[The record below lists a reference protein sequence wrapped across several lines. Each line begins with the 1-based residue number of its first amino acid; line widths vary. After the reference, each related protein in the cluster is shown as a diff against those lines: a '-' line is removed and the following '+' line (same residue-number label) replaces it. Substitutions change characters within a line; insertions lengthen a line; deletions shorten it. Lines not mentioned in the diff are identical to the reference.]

1 MRPLPAATARLEHEL
16 TRISAVRELADG
28 RVLVADAGDRRL
40 YVADLARGTVR
51 RIGREGSGPSEYASL
66 GALLPLAGDSTLL
79 VDAVGARYLLLR
91 GDSIVETVPSGSPA
105 HLAGARQPVGADAS
119 GYVLATRAMGSPPSA
134 SPGAMPPRMDSLY
147 LVRVHRSTG
156 NADTV
161 AAMLARPSR
170 ISVIGP
176 REAPTGMNVTSNPL
190 AAGDVAVMSTD
201 GWVAI
206 ARQYPYRVDWIR
218 PGGALVMG
226 PPIENGR
233 RRLTIADKVA
243 AMARLA
249 ASRGREPD
257 DPDSRDDWPEF
268 LPTFLPGALIA
279 AADGRAW
286 IARAPQ
292 PEGRLVLDVV
302 DRSGRRVGRVSVG
315 GNERIIAVSRNA
327 VYVVQTDDDG
337 IQWLRRHPLPS

>member
-1 MRPLPAATARLEHEL
+1 LNHEF

-28 RVLVADAGDRRL
+28 RVLVADAADRRL

-51 RIGREGSGPSEYASL
+51 RVGREGSGPSEYASL
-66 GALLPLAGDSTLL
+66 GALLPHAGDSTLL
-79 VDAVGARYLLLR
+79 VDAMGSRYLLLL
-91 GDSIVETVPSGSPA
+91 GDSIVETVTSGSPA
-105 HLAGARQPVGADAS
+105 HLAGARQPFGADAS
-119 GYVLATRAMGSPPSA
+119 GFVIATRAMGSPPSA
-134 SPGAMPPRMDSLY
+134 SPGAMPPRLDSVY
-147 LVRVHRSTG
+147 LMRVHRSSG
-156 NADTV
+156 NADTI
-161 AAMLARPSR
+161 ATMMARTSR

-176 REAPTGMNVTSNPL
+176 REAPTGMSVTSNPL
-190 AAGDVAVMSTD
+190 AAGDAAAMSLD
-201 GWVAI
+201 GRVAI

-218 PGGALVMG
+218 PGGALIMG
-226 PPIENGR
+226 PPIENAR
-233 RRLTIADKVA
+233 RRLTTADKAA

-268 LPTFLPGALIA
+268 LPAFLPGALIA
-279 AADGRAW
+279 AADDRVW
-286 IARAPQ
+286 IARTPE

-315 GNERIIAVSRNA
+315 GNERILAVSRSA

>member
-1 MRPLPAATARLEHEL
+1 
-16 TRISAVRELADG
+16 
-28 RVLVADAGDRRL
+28 L
-40 YVADLARGTVR
+40 YVADLARGALR

-79 VDAVGARYLLLR
+79 VDAVGARYLLLL
-91 GDSIVETVPSGSPA
+91 GDSIVETVASGSPA

-119 GYVLATRAMGSPPSA
+119 GCVLTARAMGSPPSA

-147 LVRVHRSTG
+147 LTRVHRSTG
-156 NADTV
+156 KADAIAT
-161 AAMLARPSR
+161 MLARPSR
-170 ISVIGP
+170 INVIGP
-176 REAPTGMNVTSNPL
+176 REAPTGMNVTSTPL
-190 AAGDVAVMSTD
+190 AAGDVTGMSLD

-206 ARQYPYRVDWIR
+206 ARQDPYRVDWIR
-218 PGGALVMG
+218 PGDARVMG

-233 RRLTIADKVA
+233 RRLTTADKAA
-243 AMARLA
+243 AMSRLA
-249 ASRGREPD
+249 ATSGREPD

-279 AADGRAW
+279 AADGAAW
-286 IARAPQ
+286 IARTPQ

-302 DRSGRRVGRVSVG
+302 DRSGRRVARVSVG
-315 GNERIIAVSRNA
+315 GNERIVAVSSIA